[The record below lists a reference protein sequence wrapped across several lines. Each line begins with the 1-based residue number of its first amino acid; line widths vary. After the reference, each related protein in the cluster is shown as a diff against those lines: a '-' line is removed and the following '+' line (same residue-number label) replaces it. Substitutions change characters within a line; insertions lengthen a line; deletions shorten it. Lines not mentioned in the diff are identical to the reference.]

1 MIKGKKCIVFN
12 ILAIMICVV
21 ITSNSDYSKAFAAS
35 TTYKYAKKETLLRV
49 SASSSAEVSIVVVKG
64 TKLKC
69 TSSVTK
75 KDGTVYDKVKI
86 VADNNY
92 AKGHK
97 GYVLRRQLTTKVV
110 KTEKRLM
117 YIKNKTKMVKEAMR
131 IL

>member
-1 MIKGKKCIVFN
+1 
-12 ILAIMICVV
+12 MICVV

-75 KDGTVYDKVKI
+75 KDGTVYDKVNI
-86 VADNNY
+86 VADINY

-110 KTEKRLM
+110 KREKRLM